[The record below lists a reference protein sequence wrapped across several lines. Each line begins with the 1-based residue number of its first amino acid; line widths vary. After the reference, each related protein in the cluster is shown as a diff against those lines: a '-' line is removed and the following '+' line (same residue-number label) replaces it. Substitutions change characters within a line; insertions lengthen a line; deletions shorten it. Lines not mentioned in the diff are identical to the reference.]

1 MARDQRANA
10 EKRPRRGLAGI
21 HRLLRLDHVARII
34 PATELRKMSLR
45 CATP

>member
-1 MARDQRANA
+1 
-10 EKRPRRGLAGI
+10 LAGI
-21 HRLLRLDHVARII
+21 DRLLSWYHPHKII

>member
-10 EKRPRRGLAGI
+10 EKRPRKGLAGI
-21 HRLLRLDHVARII
+21 YRLLRWDHPHKII

>member
-21 HRLLRLDHVARII
+21 HRLLRFDHVARISS
-34 PATELRKMSLR
+34 ATELRKIGLR
-45 CATP
+45 RAAP

>member
-1 MARDQRANA
+1 
-10 EKRPRRGLAGI
+10 LAGI
-21 HRLLRLDHVARII
+21 YRLLRWDHPHKII